1 MPITKYGS
9 ITSQLPNT
17 SGRTFWVA
25 PATDYT
31 VGGRAYVALDTND
44 GLSPDKAKRTINDVL
59 DNQVVADAN
68 DVIVCLPGSHTPQNS
83 TGTATSLAMDT
94 AGVTLMGLPGGVGNY
109 VRQKTTIAA
118 VAGDQNCN
126 VTAADIEIAY
136 LNWIPVTTDSAI
148 DLTNASDHFHIHHCS
163 FDMHTPD
170 PNTGTRGIDALTGP
184 TNVLINDCYFECDG
198 AQGTAILCDSMTDS
212 VIEDCTFTLSAGTWS
227 AAISQ
232 GASGRR
238 LIIRRCTFQA
248 GDATYTRCILGTTGG
263 EVSMVMIADCRFAD
277 STNTASEPIH
287 GYDIGDAEIVENYQA
302 QGTDGGSGGALVLE
316 TIV

>member
-17 SGRTFWVA
+17 SGRIFWVA

-68 DVIVCLPGSHTPQNS
+68 DVIVCLPGAHTPQNED
-83 TGTATSLAMDT
+83 GTATSLAMDT

-109 VRQKTTIAA
+109 IRQKATIAQ
-118 VAGDQNCN
+118 VTGNQNIN

-136 LNWIPVTTDSAI
+136 LNFIPITADSAI
-148 DLTNASDHFHIHHCS
+148 DLSAAADRLHIHHCS
-163 FDMHTPD
+163 FDLHTETPS
-170 PNTGTRGIDALTGP
+170 TGTIGIDAIGTAS
-184 TNVLINDCYFECDG
+184 NVLINNCFFECDG
-198 AQGTAILCDSMTDS
+198 AQGPGIVATILDS
-212 VIEDCTFTLSAGTWS
+212 VIEDCTFTLSAGTWAS
-227 AAISQ
+227 ALTQ
-232 GASGRR
+232 GAAGRR

-263 EVSMVMIADCRFAD
+263 DVSMVMIADCRFAD

-302 QGTDGGSGGALVLE
+302 QGTSGGTGGTLVLE
-316 TIV
+316 TIA